1 MATKLYRVRSPKD
14 DGAKIIWIAL
24 DRKHPPVR
32 YATAIKGL
40 SADVEAGDRAQEA
53 VDELFTYEE
62 AEKRL
67 AYLRRHFDNLSS
79 EIVEEALPLEPTAK
93 ALSYTGA
100 ARLRRVVKKEAIHSP
115 TSGQGRE

>member
-1 MATKLYRVRSPKD
+1 MATKLYRVRSTKD

-62 AEKRL
+62 A
-67 AYLRRHFDNLSS
+67 
-79 EIVEEALPLEPTAK
+79 LPLEPTAK

>member
-1 MATKLYRVRSPKD
+1 
-14 DGAKIIWIAL
+14 
-24 DRKHPPVR
+24 
-32 YATAIKGL
+32 
-40 SADVEAGDRAQEA
+40 VEAGDRAQEA

-79 EIVEEALPLEPTAK
+79 EIVEKALPLEPTAK

>member
-1 MATKLYRVRSPKD
+1 
-14 DGAKIIWIAL
+14 L

-32 YATAIKGL
+32 YAAAYAAAIKGL

-79 EIVEEALPLEPTAK
+79 EIVEKALPLEPTAK